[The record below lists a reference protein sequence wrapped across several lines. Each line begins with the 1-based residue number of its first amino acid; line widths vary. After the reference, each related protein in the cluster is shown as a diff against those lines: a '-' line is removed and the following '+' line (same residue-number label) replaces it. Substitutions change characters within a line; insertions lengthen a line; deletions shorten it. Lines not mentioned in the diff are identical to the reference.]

1 MKIFRFAGLFS
12 CLIALP
18 FLCPTNFS
26 FPFIPNT
33 NALGNKRQSEDRR
46 TFAEDDNQ
54 LQPGKIIEKVSISAD
69 PSQTFALYLPSSYT
83 PSRKWPIIYG
93 FDPGA
98 RGLMAVEHFKDA
110 AEKYGYIVVGSNS
123 SRNGPNVPLKE
134 IIINLWQDTHA
145 RFQIDEQ
152 RVYSAGLSGGAR

>member
-1 MKIFRFAGLFS
+1 MKVFRIAGLVS
-12 CLIALP
+12 CLVVLP

-26 FPFIPNT
+26 LSSIPHTNPFGDN
-33 NALGNKRQSEDRR
+33 RQSEDRR
-46 TFAEDDNQ
+46 TFAPDDNQ
-54 LQPGKIIEKVSISAD
+54 LQPGKIIEKVTISLD
-69 PSQTFALYLPSSYT
+69 QSQSFALYLPSSYT

-123 SRNGPNVPLKE
+123 SRNGPNVPLKD
-134 IIINLWQDTHA
+134 IIINLW
-145 RFQIDEQ
+145 
-152 RVYSAGLSGGAR
+152 